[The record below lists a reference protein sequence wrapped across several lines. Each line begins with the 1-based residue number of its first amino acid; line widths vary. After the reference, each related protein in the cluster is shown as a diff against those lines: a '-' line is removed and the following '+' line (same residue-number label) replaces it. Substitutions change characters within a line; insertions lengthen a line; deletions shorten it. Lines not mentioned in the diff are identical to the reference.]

1 MDGLAL
7 LCNLFA
13 DGPVTLRRLRAAHLA
28 SLAEVE
34 RVEPESLAECLH
46 ASVPQARS
54 FAEEARRLRQRL
66 SEESPRLAAAR
77 PAAVEAPPSPSA
89 IARRPAVSP
98 VAGPSAAPSPA
109 PPLPPLADE
118 SADDTLRPGLFPGL
132 DEPLCARL
140 HQHQVRTVQALGEF
154 AGLALARRTGIP
166 YSTLLELSRAAR
178 RHASARG
185 RSPDTAPVPREV
197 PLAQVELTPFL
208 PRPKRA
214 PSEVELAS
222 DDAFTLP
229 LVEPESAGPFG

>member
-13 DGPVTLRRLRAAHLA
+13 DGPVTLRRLRAARIA

-34 RVEPESLAECLH
+34 LVEPEPLAECLH

-54 FAEEARRLRQRL
+54 FAEEARRLRR
-66 SEESPRLAAAR
+66 RLAEEPRASVAPRASR
-77 PAAVEAPPSPSA
+77 PAPAPE
-89 IARRPAVSP
+89 R
-98 VAGPSAAPSPA
+98 AAPA
-109 PPLPPLADE
+109 PPAA
-118 SADDTLRPGLFPGL
+118 SARVDPAAGETLRPGLFPGL

-178 RHASARG
+178 RHLGARPAMPSAPPEAR
-185 RSPDTAPVPREV
+185 REPAEV

-208 PRPKRA
+208 ARPKQA
-214 PSEVELAS
+214 PSEVELAA
-222 DDAFTLP
+222 DEAFTLP